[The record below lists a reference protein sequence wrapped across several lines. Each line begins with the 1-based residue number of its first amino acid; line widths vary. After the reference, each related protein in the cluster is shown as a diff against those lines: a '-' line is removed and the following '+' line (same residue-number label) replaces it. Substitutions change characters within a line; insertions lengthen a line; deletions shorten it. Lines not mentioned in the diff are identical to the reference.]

1 MLKGESQTLIDSIS
15 TGCRSL
21 DEALGG
27 GIPLGKVTLIYG
39 EASTGKTTLA
49 MSSVVNYLRP
59 ERGGAS
65 PLRRALYVDSDRKF
79 SLPRFSQIAGA
90 KTNEFLKRLILC
102 MPRDFA
108 EQTRLIEGLES
119 FTVGD
124 IRLVALDTITSL
136 YSEEVA
142 STGKVFPTNRELNR
156 QLAYLKEAA
165 ESRGLGV
172 LLLSQV
178 HSTLQPDQPPVT
190 PVSSRLLRYWSDII
204 LRLDL
209 TSQAGVRTATLEK
222 PKGGIVGCRFRL
234 APSGLID
241 MGFLQNPL

>member
-1 MLKGESQTLIDSIS
+1 MMDSIS

-49 MSSVVNYLRP
+49 MSSVVNYLRL
-59 ERGGAS
+59 ERGGGS

-79 SLPRFSQIAGA
+79 SLARFSQIAA
-90 KTNEFLKRLILC
+90 VNIDEFLERLILC

-108 EQTRLIEGLES
+108 EQTKLMEGLES

-124 IRLVALDTITSL
+124 IRLVVLDTITSL
-136 YSEEVA
+136 YRQEFA

-165 ESRGLGV
+165 EARGLGV

-178 HSTLQPDQPPVT
+178 HSTFQPSQSPVT

-209 TSQAGVRTATLEK
+209 TSQVGVRTASLEK
-222 PKGGIVGCRFRL
+222 PRRGTVGCRFRL
-234 APSGLID
+234 GPSGLID
-241 MGFLQNPL
+241 MGFLQGPF